1 MSIKEKLFYGENI
14 SNLNLR
20 VTFYAR
26 VSTESDEQLNSLD
39 SQIIYYENYIK
50 ENKKWTYIPGYI
62 DEGISGSSVKKRKEF
77 LKMIED
83 AKKGLFDLIITK
95 EVSRFSRNLSDSI
108 KYTQMLLQHN
118 VGVYF
123 QTNGINTFDPNSEFI
138 LNMMAS
144 LAQEEVKRLSLRVK
158 WGHKNAIK
166 KGRILGSNN
175 ITGYNK
181 ENSILTINEE
191 EAHKIRRI
199 FLLYASGKYG
209 LNKLGQELYQE
220 GITNTSNN
228 QYDKET
234 LKRIIQNPKYKGY
247 YRGHTTE
254 VIDYRL
260 KKRKIIPKEE
270 QLIYKDKNIPEIV
283 PIELWE
289 KANNILK
296 ERSKLKNN
304 KNKKISTYPY
314 TNKLICKKHNSPY
327 YRKIIRNNTITYACN
342 HYIKNGL
349 SACNSPIIK
358 EEDLNNIVRIII
370 NKMIGSYKTKIK
382 EELLRIYLNQ
392 SKDENKLKELVYK
405 KEKLLDLYI
414 SNNISKEEF
423 SIRND
428 SYNKMIKE
436 INNYKTSAIPK
447 IEECIINNLH
457 FKDLTQYIY
466 ILIDKVLI
474 SSKDNNRN
482 KINLKIYLNLKC
494 NLNSFQYISKNKS
507 FYIELFPVEK

>member
-50 ENKKWTYIPGYI
+50 ENVRWTYIPGYI

-83 AKKGLFDLIITK
+83 AKSGLFDLIITK

-191 EAHKIRRI
+191 EANKIRKI
-199 FLLYASGKYG
+199 FLLYATGKYG
-209 LNKLGQELYQE
+209 LNKLGIKLYKE
-220 GITNTSNN
+220 GITNSNNN

-234 LKRIIQNPKYKGY
+234 LKRIITNPKYKGY

-270 QLIYKDKNIPEIV
+270 QLIYKDKNIPEII
-283 PIELWE
+283 PTELWE
-289 KANNILK
+289 KANNILN
-296 ERSKLKNN
+296 ERSKEKRT
-304 KNKKISTYPY
+304 KIVSTHPY
-314 TNKLICKKHNSPY
+314 INKLICKKHNSPY
-327 YRKIIRNNTITYACN
+327 YRKIVRNKAITYACN

-358 EEDLNNIVRIII
+358 EEDLNNIIKIII
-370 NKMIGSYKTKIK
+370 NKIICSSKKKIK
-382 EELLRIYLNQ
+382 EELLTIYLNK
-392 SKDENKLKELVYK
+392 SKDENKLKELSSK

-423 SIRND
+423 ILKND

-436 INNYKTSAIPK
+436 VNDYKRNSIPK
-447 IEECIINNLH
+447 IEECIINNLY
-457 FKDLTQYIY
+457 FKELTQYIS
-466 ILIDKVLI
+466 ILINRIII

-482 KINLKIYLNLKC
+482 NINLEIYLNLKC
-494 NLNSFQYISKNKS
+494 NLDSFKYISKNKS
-507 FYIELFPVEK
+507 FYIELFPAEK